1 MNSDPENFEK
11 IRDSEALQK
20 SLFAWLLNQPTE
32 KASPGGDNSY
42 QESLASD
49 SGAIP
54 TAEPE
59 AEYLE
64 FNDLDPLELEAP
76 FNFSELENS
85 PLYSGE
91 YILNRGEIPAVQ
103 DRFYSVL
110 KRRLQT
116 EIQRNPPL
124 FPWETEILDYYE
136 TSTSDSVQDLFV
148 PNILWMPQLEN
159 LKLPP
164 VQIPA
169 AVLMQILARCQA
181 LVKTSLAE
189 GVKLVRAVESLFP
202 GHSQDLN
209 QLVSLVLM
217 HPSRG
222 SASETTDDF
231 PSSYE
236 VATDS
241 QQMALSLMA
250 AKEILGSL
258 TLPISKA
265 KPRIERQWLTS
276 VGLLQLEAE
285 YKFTRNFASVR
296 VQAYLP
302 CGGSLE
308 VVGNQS
314 EASGKRSSP
323 GYLCVELF
331 DLVSDRTYPLE
342 IKFQEEEQQTLI
354 FSLYPTLD

>member
-11 IRDSEALQK
+11 IRDSEALQI
-20 SLFAWLLNQPTE
+20 SLLAWLFNEPTDN
-32 KASPGGDNSY
+32 ASPPGDNFN
-42 QESLASD
+42 QESISSD

-54 TAEPE
+54 TAELE
-59 AEYLE
+59 TEFLE
-64 FNDLDPLELEAP
+64 FNQLDPLESEAP
-76 FNFSELENS
+76 FSFSESENT
-85 PLYSGE
+85 PLCSGE
-91 YILNRGEIPAVQ
+91 DILNRGEIPAVQ
-103 DRFYSVL
+103 DRFYTVL

-136 TSTSDSVQDLFV
+136 TSTSDSAQDLFV
-148 PNILWMPQLEN
+148 PNILWMPQLEK

-164 VQIPA
+164 VPIPT
-169 AVLMQILARCQA
+169 AVLMQILERCQA

-189 GVKLVRAVESLFP
+189 GIKLVRAVESLFP
-202 GHSQDLN
+202 GQSQDLN

-222 SASETTDDF
+222 SISETKDNF

-236 VATDS
+236 IATDS
-241 QQMALSLMA
+241 QQMALSLLA

-258 TLPISKA
+258 TLPVSQA

-285 YKFTRNFASVR
+285 YKFTRDFVSVR

-308 VVGNQS
+308 LVGNQA
-314 EASGKRSSP
+314 EANAKRSSP
-323 GYLCVELF
+323 GYLSLELF

-342 IKFQEEEQQTLI
+342 VKFQQEEQQTLI
-354 FSLYPTLD
+354 FSIYPTLD